1 MSVYLKTLGQHVY
14 LATTKKIYFCNVK
27 YIEANAQAL
36 GALKYSL
43 SKEYLFIISHCD
55 SAFTVW
61 ITLTSPE
68 LKTTNYV
75 EKEPLVDESDETC
88 YMVQENDSLE
98 VHSETHLDDSASSS
112 GDDNMDA
119 DALNEELFIVCE
131 NLLEKYQVLKK
142 KM

>member
-1 MSVYLKTLGQHVY
+1 
-14 LATTKKIYFCNVK
+14 
-27 YIEANAQAL
+27 
-36 GALKYSL
+36 
-43 SKEYLFIISHCD
+43 
-55 SAFTVW
+55 VW

-131 NLLEKYQVLKK
+131 NLLEKYKLLKK
-142 KM
+142 KSFKLKEENKNLSSKLDMFYKRGLRFQVKDVESPRGGGGE